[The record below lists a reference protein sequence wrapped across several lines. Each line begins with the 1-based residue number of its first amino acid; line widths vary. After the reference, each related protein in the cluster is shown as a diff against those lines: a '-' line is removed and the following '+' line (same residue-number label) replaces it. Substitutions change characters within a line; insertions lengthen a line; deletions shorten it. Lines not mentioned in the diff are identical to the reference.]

1 MPKAGN
7 KTVSF
12 SVKSEIA
19 DASRNLATAKP
30 RGWLSL
36 QVEKLLAKLTTKTK

>member
-1 MPKAGN
+1 MPREGN
-7 KTVSF
+7 ETVSF
-12 SVKSEIA
+12 SVKSEVA
-19 DASRNLATAKP
+19 QKSRELAAVKP